1 MKARNILY
9 MRKNKARKVFA
20 NATRF
25 DLGTFLKAT
34 FELSHSR
41 VVKNHIQSTLQ
52 ELTGWQRLTA

>member
-1 MKARNILY
+1 